1 VKIELD
7 HIVATCEGSRISSN
21 YFIEQMLLA
30 HCAGPNI
37 PGILPDGVRLLHSV
51 GRNVVVGVLEI
62 PPQLH
67 AVRMSDS
74 YWNTYKGDPPIKAG
88 TYTLAMPWIMI
99 LLTSTWDRTRWVTT
113 RWPECY
119 FMTQRLESLEDPLY
133 VPALANCEY
142 FGNGVRMCLGPFI
155 HNEELGKTY
164 SLARSAFFGRA
175 FNYSVTGAPVMAN
188 YRKHP
193 DITDLERWQAWSLK
207 DPLFVLKYPWI
218 TNDPPIPPM
227 TMGQRLAEID
237 RDVNGT
243 GIDFNNLLRI
253 VFLYGKTKPKTTG
266 TPSTYDIF

>member
-1 VKIELD
+1 
-7 HIVATCEGSRISSN
+7 
-21 YFIEQMLLA
+21 
-30 HCAGPNI
+30 
-37 PGILPDGVRLLHSV
+37 V

-67 AVRMSDS
+67 AIKMTTSHWHAYHR
-74 YWNTYKGDPPIKAG
+74 TGDPPIEAG

-99 LLTSTWDRTRWVTT
+99 LLTSVWDGTKWVTA

-119 FMTQRLESLEDPLY
+119 FMTQRLETLDDPLY
-133 VPALANCEY
+133 VPALPNCEW
-142 FGNGVRMCLGPFI
+142 FGTGTRICLGPFI
-155 HNEELGKTY
+155 GDKELGKCYTM
-164 SLARSAFFGRA
+164 ARSAFLGRA
-175 FNYSVTGAPVMAN
+175 FNYSIIGAPLMN
-188 YRKHP
+188 SYKNTP
-193 DITDLERWQAWSLK
+193 IMDLEQWQAMSLK

-218 TNDPPIPPM
+218 GADPPIPPM